1 MGITMAYEMVCL
13 VNAELYPTFIRCV
26 RPPQRE
32 EGSWD
37 ICLLLRMTAGAN
49 RGQLTFFKKF
59 ILLRYS

>member
-1 MGITMAYEMVCL
+1 MAYEMVCL

-59 ILLRYS
+59 IVLRYS